1 MSGLTT
7 NNSKP
12 TLIFQGELCVVIGKD
27 CKNISPASNPL
38 DYVLGYTAG
47 NDISSRF
54 WQLDRDRS
62 GGQFSYAKSFDKFAP
77 IGPTLCSTSYIPDPS
92 KLHLK
97 TMVNGIQKQ
106 RTGIDDLIF
115 DVSAIIRHVRRGMTL
130 RPGTVIMTGTP
141 SGVAAFET
149 PPGWLKNGDLVQV
162 EVEGIGRIE
171 NKMVFENM

>member
-7 NNSKP
+7 NNSKL
-12 TLIFQGELCVVIGKD
+12 TLIFQGELCVVIGKEG
-27 CKNISPASNPL
+27 KNISPASNPL

-54 WQLDRDRS
+54 WQLDKDRS

-115 DVSAIIRHVRRGMTL
+115 DVSAIIRHVSRGMTL